1 MDRLTNLPRL
11 RLLTPATAPAVSVA
25 DLRAHSNISFSDDDA
40 YLERLLWFA
49 TESVEARLRRQL
61 MPATWVAY
69 LDEFE
74 YSGGWFNQAVAFGD
88 ISYAEAKTLTCIQG
102 WADDVIVDL
111 RPTSPTY
118 LKHEKVILR
127 EGRGVHI
134 PEGCAN
140 AFLTRQDMTI
150 FHYCCSAAYHPESE
164 RGLRWNDPVLDIKWY
179 GKPRVISAKDA
190 GWPLWTE

>member
-1 MDRLTNLPRL
+1 MIF
-11 RLLTPATAPAVSVA
+11 TPLSIPGAWLITAEPFEDNRGAFYRSWDSAEVPFDNHIEQANVSVNRHA
-25 DLRAHSNISFSDDDA
+25 MTLRGLH
-40 YLERLLWFA
+40 Y
-49 TESVEARLRRQL
+49 QL
-61 MPATWVAY
+61 SPH
-69 LDEFE
+69 
-74 YSGGWFNQAVAFGD
+74 
-88 ISYAEAKTLTCIQG
+88 AEAKTLTCIQG

-190 GWPLWTE
+190 GWPLLGDA